1 MKKDETGRP
10 GLYYIT
16 LLRHGESTGNAGG
29 YLQGQADFPLS
40 DTGREQARALAARWL
55 SEAVSFDRIISSPLR
70 RARETAEIIAEKP
83 ATAQYSKEIPVELDP
98 VWMERDWGLIS
109 GLRRSEA
116 EERYPRPEFIPTYQP
131 IGLTGESQWALYLRA
146 GRGIQAL
153 VDKPPGRYLVVSHGG
168 ILNVTMYAILGIVP
182 QADFQGAR
190 FRFRNTAFASLVYDP
205 SEHTWL
211 VEGFNDHAHWDFT
224 EQG

>member
-1 MKKDETGRP
+1 MENDVTARRGR
-10 GLYYIT
+10 YYIT

-40 DTGREQARALAARWL
+40 DTGREQTSALAARWL
-55 SEAVSFDRIISSPLR
+55 SERITFDRIISSPLR
-70 RARETAEIIAEKP
+70 RGRETAEIIAEKL
-83 ATAQYSKEIPVELDP
+83 ATAQDSKEIPVELDP

-109 GLRRSEA
+109 GLHRSEA

-131 IGLTGESQWALYLRA
+131 IGVTGESQWALYLRA

-153 VDKPPGRYLVVSHGG
+153 MDKPPGRYLVVSHGG
-168 ILNVTMYAILGIVP
+168 ILSVTMYAILGIVP

-190 FRFRNTAFASLVYDP
+190 FRFHNTAFASLVYDA
-205 SEHTWL
+205 SEQTWL
-211 VEGFNDHAHWDFT
+211 VEGFNDHAHWDFRD
-224 EQG
+224 E